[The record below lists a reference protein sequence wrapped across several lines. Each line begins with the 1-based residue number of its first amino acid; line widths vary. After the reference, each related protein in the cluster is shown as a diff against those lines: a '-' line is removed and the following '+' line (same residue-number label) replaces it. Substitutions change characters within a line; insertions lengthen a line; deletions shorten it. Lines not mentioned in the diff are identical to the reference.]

1 MVKNKKNL
9 GLFYSQLKS
18 STKSNT
24 LKFLHDKIT
33 KSKIEN
39 LYDFTI
45 LDWNKKQSKIISDIQ
60 TNYKKNKIIIR
71 SSAIGEDSYEES
83 QAGNYLSIQN
93 IDTKSKTRLIKN
105 IERVI
110 DSYSKKNNPN
120 LQNQI
125 LIQTF
130 SKNII
135 ISGVVFSKTP
145 DIGSP
150 YYVINYEEGVSTD
163 GVTHGR
169 IGNTVKIFKKLK
181 KSRIPTKW
189 QKLLNSINELETL
202 LQSDKLD
209 IEFGINNKKDV
220 IIFQVRPI
228 TSIQSSQNDKSI
240 QKLQKLIFK
249 NQNQFEKINKLK
261 KIPGSFTI
269 FSDMTDW
276 NPAEIIGSN
285 PNHLDY
291 SLYDYLIM
299 EKVWNQGRTL
309 IGYKDVKTNS
319 LMKKFGNKPYV
330 DVRASFNSLIPNSI
344 PKNLEQKLMNFY
356 LEKLVQNPHLHDKVE
371 FEILFTCYDLTLEK
385 RLQELKKHKFTKN
398 DIQLLKE
405 SLKKLTNNIINAFPE
420 ISIGTENAI
429 KSMQQSFTEI
439 HQELGS
445 KTTNHTSMLTA
456 AEELLKNCK
465 KFGTVNF
472 STIARIA
479 FIGSILMKSLEKE
492 GHIEN
497 QVIENFMNSIV
508 TPVSELQTDF
518 NQYVSNKLSKK
529 QLLKKYG
536 HLRSGTYDITA
547 SRYDKTE
554 KFLDKI
560 KYANKQSTK
569 IENSIIETPKILGK
583 HGIDFNQIS
592 FWDFIEQSLV
602 QREKLKFE
610 FTKNLSAALE
620 LIASSGLYLGFSR
633 DDVSHLDIQ
642 TLIKHKNKTK
652 SILKGILRK
661 EIIRNGKKKSLNSS
675 LVLPPLIFSKN
686 DFEVIQYMIT
696 KPNYITTKFVSGNIV
711 ILDNLETKIPL
722 FSNKIVIIEN
732 ADPGY
737 DWIFTKNPLGLI
749 TKYGGVASHMA
760 IRCAELGLPAAI
772 GCGEILYEKLLKTK
786 KILLDCKN
794 EQIILLESENP
805 DEFLEEKRI
814 LKSLGY
820 IK

>member
-9 GLFYSQLKS
+9 GLFSSKLKS

-24 LKFLHDKIT
+24 LKFLYDKIT
-33 KSKIEN
+33 ESKIEN
-39 LYDFTI
+39 LYDFTVEDWKKNQSRI
-45 LDWNKKQSKIISDIQ
+45 LSDIQ
-60 TNYKKNKIIIR
+60 INYKKNKIIIR
-71 SSAIGEDSYEES
+71 SSAVGEDSNEES

-93 IDTKSKTRLIKN
+93 IDVKSKIQLIKN
-105 IERVI
+105 IEKVI
-110 DSYSKKNNPN
+110 SSYSKKNNSN
-120 LQNQI
+120 SQNQI

-135 ISGVVFSKTP
+135 VSGVVFSKTP

-181 KSRIPTKW
+181 KSKTPTKW

-202 LQSDKLD
+202 LDSDQLD
-209 IEFGINNKKDV
+209 IEFGINNKKNI

-228 TSIQSSQNDKSI
+228 TSIKHSESKKPI
-240 QKLQKLIFK
+240 KKIEKLISK
-249 NQNQFEKINKLK
+249 NQNQFTKLNQLSK
-261 KIPGSFTI
+261 VLGSFTI

-299 EKVWNQGRTL
+299 KKVWNQGRNS
-309 IGYKDVKTNS
+309 IGYKNVKTDS

-344 PKNLEQKLMNFY
+344 PKKLERKLMSFYLQKLF
-356 LEKLVQNPHLHDKVE
+356 ENPHLHDKVE

-385 RLQELKKHKFTKN
+385 RLQELKKYKFTKN
-398 DIQLLKE
+398 DIETLKNN
-405 SLKKLTNNIINAFPE
+405 LKRLTNNIINTFPE
-420 ISIGTENAI
+420 ICIETKKSIQLMKQTFIEINQQLDS
-429 KSMQQSFTEI
+429 KS
-439 HQELGS
+439 
-445 KTTNHTSMLTA
+445 KNHTNMLVA
-456 AEELLKNCK
+456 AEQLLKNCK
-465 KFGTVNF
+465 KFGTVKF

-479 FIGSILMKSLEKE
+479 FIATILMKSLEKE
-492 GHIEN
+492 GYIEN
-497 QVIENFMNSIV
+497 KTIENFMNSII
-508 TPVSELQTDF
+508 TPVSELQSDF
-518 NQYVSNKLSKK
+518 NQYISNELSKK

-547 SRYDKTE
+547 SRYDQTE

-560 KYANKQSTK
+560 KYVKRHTTK
-569 IENSIIETPKILGK
+569 LKNSKLQTPKILEK
-583 HGIDFNQIS
+583 HGLNFDKIS
-592 FWDFIEQSLV
+592 FWDFVEQSLV

-610 FTKNLSAALE
+610 FTKNLSDALE
-620 LIASSGLYLGFSR
+620 LIAKSGTYLGFSR
-633 DDVSHLDIQ
+633 DDISHLDIR
-642 TLIKHKNKTK
+642 TLIKHKNKPK
-652 SILKGILRK
+652 SILKQILGK
-661 EIIRNGKKKSLNSS
+661 EIIRNSQKKSLNNS
-675 LVLPPLIFSKN
+675 LVLPPLIFSKK
-686 DFEVIQYMIT
+686 DFEIIQYMIT
-696 KPNYITTKFVSGNIV
+696 KPNYITTKFITGDVL
-711 ILDNLETKIPL
+711 ILDNLQTKIPL
-722 FSNKIVIIEN
+722 LSNKIIIIEN

-772 GCGEILYEKLLKTK
+772 GCGELLYEKLLKTK

>member
-1 MVKNKKNL
+1 
-9 GLFYSQLKS
+9 
-18 STKSNT
+18 
-24 LKFLHDKIT
+24 
-33 KSKIEN
+33 
-39 LYDFTI
+39 
-45 LDWNKKQSKIISDIQ
+45 
-60 TNYKKNKIIIR
+60 
-71 SSAIGEDSYEES
+71 
-83 QAGNYLSIQN
+83 
-93 IDTKSKTRLIKN
+93 
-105 IERVI
+105 
-110 DSYSKKNNPN
+110 
-120 LQNQI
+120 
-125 LIQTF
+125 
-130 SKNII
+130 
-135 ISGVVFSKTP
+135 
-145 DIGSP
+145 
-150 YYVINYEEGVSTD
+150 
-163 GVTHGR
+163 
-169 IGNTVKIFKKLK
+169 
-181 KSRIPTKW
+181 
-189 QKLLNSINELETL
+189 
-202 LQSDKLD
+202 
-209 IEFGINNKKDV
+209 
-220 IIFQVRPI
+220 
-228 TSIQSSQNDKSI
+228 
-240 QKLQKLIFK
+240 
-249 NQNQFEKINKLK
+249 
-261 KIPGSFTI
+261 
-269 FSDMTDW
+269 
-276 NPAEIIGSN
+276 
-285 PNHLDY
+285 
-291 SLYDYLIM
+291 
-299 EKVWNQGRTL
+299 
-309 IGYKDVKTNS
+309 
-319 LMKKFGNKPYV
+319 
-330 DVRASFNSLIPNSI
+330 
-344 PKNLEQKLMNFY
+344 MNFY
-356 LEKLVQNPHLHDKVE
+356 LEKLLQNPHLHDKVE

-405 SLKKLTNNIINAFPE
+405 SLKKLTNNIINTFPE
-420 ISIGTENAI
+420 ISIDTEKAI
-429 KSMQQSFTEI
+429 KSMKQSFTEI

-492 GHIEN
+492 GYIEN
-497 QVIENFMNSIV
+497 QIIENFMNSII

-560 KYANKQSTK
+560 QYAKKQSTK
-569 IENSIIETPKILGK
+569 IKNPKLQTPKILGK

-592 FWDFIEQSLV
+592 FWDFVEQSLV

-620 LIASSGLYLGFSR
+620 LIARSGLYLGFSR

-642 TLIKHKNKTK
+642 TLIKNKNKSK
-652 SILKGILRK
+652 SILKEILRK
-661 EIIRNGKKKSLNSS
+661 EIVRNGKKKSLNSS

-686 DFEVIQYMIT
+686 DFEIIQYMIT
-696 KPNYITTKFVSGNIV
+696 KPNYITTKFVSGNTV
-711 ILDNLETKIPL
+711 ILDNLQTKIPL
-722 FSNKIVIIEN
+722 FSNKIIIIEN

>member
-1 MVKNKKNL
+1 MVKNTKNL
-9 GLFYSQLKS
+9 GLFLSKLKS

-33 KSKIEN
+33 KSRIEN
-39 LYDFTI
+39 IYDFSVKDWKKNQSRII
-45 LDWNKKQSKIISDIQ
+45 LDIQ

-71 SSAIGEDSYEES
+71 SSAVGEDSYQES

-93 IDTKSKTRLIKN
+93 IDVKSKTQLIKN
-105 IERVI
+105 IEKVI
-110 DSYSKKNNPN
+110 SSYSKKNNSN

-135 ISGVVFSKTP
+135 VSGVVFSKTP

-150 YYVINYEEGVSTD
+150 YYVINYEEGISTD

-181 KSRIPTKW
+181 KSRTPIKW
-189 QKLLNSINELETL
+189 QNLLNSINELETL
-202 LQSDKLD
+202 LDSDQLD

-228 TSIQSSQNDKSI
+228 TSIKYSATKIPIKKIEKIIS
-240 QKLQKLIFK
+240 K
-249 NQNQFEKINKLK
+249 NQNQFTKLNQLTNVS
-261 KIPGSFTI
+261 GHFTI

-299 EKVWNQGRTL
+299 KKVWNEGRNS
-309 IGYKDVKTNS
+309 IGYKNVKTDS

-330 DVRASFNSLIPNSI
+330 DVRASFNSLIPDSI
-344 PKNLEQKLMNFY
+344 PKKLENKLMSFYLQKLSENH
-356 LEKLVQNPHLHDKVE
+356 HLHDKVE
-371 FEILFTCYDLTLEK
+371 FEILFTCYDLTLRK
-385 RLQELKKHKFTKN
+385 RLQELKKYKFTKN
-398 DIQLLKE
+398 EIKILKE
-405 SLKKLTNNIINAFPE
+405 SLKNLTNNIINTFPE
-420 ISIGTENAI
+420 ICIDTKKSIQLMKKT
-429 KSMQQSFTEI
+429 FTEI
-439 HQELGS
+439 NQQLDS
-445 KTTNHTSMLTA
+445 KNKNHTNMLGA
-456 AEELLKNCK
+456 AEQLLKNCK
-465 KFGTVNF
+465 KFGTTKF

-479 FIGSILMKSLEKE
+479 FIGNILMKSLEKE
-492 GHIEN
+492 GYIEN
-497 QVIENFMNSIV
+497 KTIENFMNSII

-518 NQYVSNKLSKK
+518 NHYISNEFSKK

-547 SRYDKTE
+547 PRYDQTE

-560 KYANKQSTK
+560 KYAKRHTTK
-569 IENSIIETPKILGK
+569 IKNLKLREPKILEK
-583 HGIDFNQIS
+583 HGINFNKID
-592 FWDFIEQSLV
+592 FWDFVEQSLV

-620 LIASSGLYLGFSR
+620 LIAKSGIYLGFSR
-633 DDVSHLDIQ
+633 DDLSHLDLH
-642 TLIKHKNKTK
+642 TLIKHKTK
-652 SILKGILRK
+652 PKLILKEILRK
-661 EIIRNGKKKSLNSS
+661 EIARNSKKKSLNNY
-675 LVLPPLIFSKN
+675 LVLPPLIFSKK
-686 DFEVIQYMIT
+686 DFEIIQYMIT
-696 KPNYITTKFVSGNIV
+696 KPNYITTKCITGDII
-711 ILDNLETKIPL
+711 ILDNLQTKIPL
-722 FSNKIVIIEN
+722 FSNKIIIIEN

-772 GCGEILYEKLLKTK
+772 GCGEILYEKLLETK

-794 EQIILLESENP
+794 EQIILLESDNP
-805 DEFLEEKRI
+805 DEFLEEKKI